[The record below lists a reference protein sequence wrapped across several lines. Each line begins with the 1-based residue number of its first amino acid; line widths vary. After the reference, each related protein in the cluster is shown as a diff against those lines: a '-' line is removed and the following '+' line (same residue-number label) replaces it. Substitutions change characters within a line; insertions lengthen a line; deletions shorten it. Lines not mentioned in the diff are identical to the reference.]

1 MFKGQYSSGEMS
13 EGEYKQHKRS
23 ESIKINNLKDIKEN
37 LIIMN
42 SDIQS
47 VKKRVDEGLIKIN
60 MMYEEVLK
68 LKEKDDKDEIPK
80 GWFS

>member
-1 MFKGQYSSGEMS
+1 MS

-47 VKKRVDEGLIKIN
+47 LKRDMKLILSILKARDE
-60 MMYEEVLK
+60 
-68 LKEKDDKDEIPK
+68 KDEIPK

>member
-47 VKKRVDEGLIKIN
+47 LKRDMKLILSILKARDE
-60 MMYEEVLK
+60 
-68 LKEKDDKDEIPK
+68 KDEIPK

>member
-37 LIIMN
+37 LIIMK

-47 VKKRVDEGLIKIN
+47 LRDDMKLILSILN
-60 MMYEEVLK
+60 AR
-68 LKEKDDKDEIPK
+68 DEIPK